1 MSVAA
6 IQQQIDSLKN
16 QLSQLSIVYY
26 KFRQFE
32 YRDKIQH
39 FLYEW
44 CKQFPKLNEEIA
56 VLKNKYSVH
65 HGIIQKILTPK
76 LQKNKQRIQDLLTQL
91 HTPAYTLSALYRY
104 SSFVDE
110 DKSTAYEVYSNYLI
124 CSKLISML
132 SGEDTDPDTY
142 LQKQLEKTKVIIS
155 KLIKRNLEIQE
166 SIEKHR
172 KKEVEFQ
179 EKHDKLVRELYN
191 IDQQLCQILKI
202 DFIPISELIDV
213 KLSKNFLGEYSY
225 HRKYSP
231 YHYEICL
238 HETVSFTYNDPEESA
253 LSLFN
258 MYDKKIREQTN
269 DIINKYIELVL
280 GPR

>member
-1 MSVAA
+1 MSETN

-26 KFRQFE
+26 KFKQFE
-32 YRDKIQH
+32 YRHKIQK

-44 CKQFPKLNEEIA
+44 CKQYPKLNDEIE
-56 VLKNKYSVH
+56 VLKNKYSGH
-65 HGIIQKILTPK
+65 HGIIQKILIPQ
-76 LQKNKQRIQDLLTQL
+76 LQKNNQRIQDLLTQM

-104 SSFVDE
+104 SYFVDE
-110 DKSTAYEVYSNYLI
+110 DKSAAYDVYSNYLI

-142 LQKQLEKTKVIIS
+142 LNKQLEKTKFIIG
-155 KLIKRNLEIQE
+155 KLRKRNLEIQE

-172 KKEVEFQ
+172 KKEVELQ
-179 EKHDKLVRELYN
+179 EKHDKLVRELSN

-202 DFIPISELIDV
+202 DFIPISELIGV
-213 KLSKNFLGEYSY
+213 KLSKNFLGKYSY
-225 HRKYSP
+225 HQKDS
-231 YHYEICL
+231 YHYMICL
-238 HETVSFTYNDPEESA
+238 HKIASFTYNDPEESA

-258 MYDKKIREQTN
+258 MYDKKIREQTDN
-269 DIINKYIELVL
+269 IINRYIELVI
-280 GPR
+280 GQR

>member
-1 MSVAA
+1 M
-6 IQQQIDSLKN
+6 
-16 QLSQLSIVYY
+16 
-26 KFRQFE
+26 
-32 YRDKIQH
+32 
-39 FLYEW
+39 
-44 CKQFPKLNEEIA
+44 
-56 VLKNKYSVH
+56 
-65 HGIIQKILTPK
+65 
-76 LQKNKQRIQDLLTQL
+76 
-91 HTPAYTLSALYRY
+91 SALYRY
-104 SSFVDE
+104 SSFEDE
-110 DKSTAYEVYSNYLI
+110 DKSAAYEVYSNYLI

-155 KLIKRNLEIQE
+155 KLRKRNLEIQE
-166 SIEKHR
+166 SIEKHK
-172 KKEVEFQ
+172 KKEIELQ

-202 DFIPISELIDV
+202 DFIPISELIGV

-225 HRKYSP
+225 HRKYS
-231 YHYEICL
+231 YHYKICL